1 MCIQVWKALVC
12 RTQTA
17 NSYILD
23 KRENFTQG
31 LGPRQFSPCWVILGI
46 SPLTQTAE
54 KIAGCQVFTS
64 LWLTAT
70 RDGNLGYLTRPSGP
84 ARPVFPLRAP
94 CGGLQIKSFRQTNP
108 G

>member
-31 LGPRQFSPCWVILGI
+31 LGPRQFSPCW
-46 SPLTQTAE
+46 
-54 KIAGCQVFTS
+54 
-64 LWLTAT
+64 
-70 RDGNLGYLTRPSGP
+70 
-84 ARPVFPLRAP
+84 LRLQKKLLDAKCSRP
-94 CGGLQIKSFRQTNP
+94 CGSQPRVMGTWAI
-108 G
+108 